1 MEHGE
6 LLVRSRTYSNSKSD
20 DNPNKNSND
29 YTDINSNNNADAN
42 TDSNGQSCSVIGHHL
57 S

>member
-6 LLVRSRTYSNSKSD
+6 LLVRCRTYSNSKSD